1 MPDTKARPA
10 SPACGGTVP
19 DARRR
24 SRWLQALAMANAL
37 NVLLGA
43 SSAVAGVE
51 SPNATSSN
59 SGDFAVPPQG
69 SWSVDDP
76 PTVKF
81 TTFDAAYGTT
91 VNGILRYTD
100 TYPVGVDDD
109 GQLIYTDSSNGP
121 IIYPIGIDHGRTIYN
136 E

>member
-1 MPDTKARPA
+1 M
-10 SPACGGTVP
+10 
-19 DARRR
+19 
-24 SRWLQALAMANAL
+24 
-37 NVLLGA
+37 
-43 SSAVAGVE
+43 
-51 SPNATSSN
+51 
-59 SGDFAVPPQG
+59 
-69 SWSVDDP
+69 DDP
-76 PTVKF
+76 ATAKF

-109 GQLIYTDSSNGP
+109 GQLIYTDRSNGP

>member
-1 MPDTKARPA
+1 MTAHL
-10 SPACGGTVP
+10 SFV
-19 DARRR
+19 
-24 SRWLQALAMANAL
+24 ALAL

-43 SSAVAGVE
+43 SAAVAGVE
-51 SPNATSSN
+51 SPNATSSK

-69 SWSVDDP
+69 SWSMDDP
-76 PTVKF
+76 ATVKF

-91 VNGILRYTD
+91 INGILRYTD

-121 IIYPIGIDHGRTIYN
+121 IVYPVGIDHGRTIYN
-136 E
+136 ERLLSPEID

>member
-1 MPDTKARPA
+1 MQRIYRGKRKGNPLVTARL
-10 SPACGGTVP
+10 GFV
-19 DARRR
+19 
-24 SRWLQALAMANAL
+24 ALAI
-37 NVLLGA
+37 NVLLAA
-43 SSAVAGVE
+43 SAAVAGVE

-59 SGDFAVPPQG
+59 SGGFAVPPQG